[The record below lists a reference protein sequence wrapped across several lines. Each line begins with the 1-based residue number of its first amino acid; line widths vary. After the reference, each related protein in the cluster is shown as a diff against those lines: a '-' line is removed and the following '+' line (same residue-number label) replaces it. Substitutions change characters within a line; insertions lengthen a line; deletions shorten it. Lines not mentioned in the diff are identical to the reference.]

1 MSSYHYKAI
10 DDSGRV
16 VKGQLAAFNET
27 DVEQELKR
35 RGLFLIESAVRRER
49 QGAKWFNRRR
59 IQAKMLIEF
68 YHRFAQTLEIGL
80 PLLSSLEE
88 IGHSL
93 PCRSLRGIVG
103 EVQFAV
109 QGGSSLQEAMQR
121 HPRAFQPLDLA
132 MIAMGEKSGVLP
144 KCLRDLAAYHEWKA
158 EIRAIFMKALL
169 YPAFI
174 GCAIAAVIGVWI
186 GYVLPQMVKVLSEL
200 NIALPWV
207 TRALLGASTF
217 FQTEWMWLAGSA
229 ALMTGA
235 FGLYQ
240 RRDSGRVAVHRRLLS
255 LPVLGGIARNMALTR
270 LCHNF
275 ATMIASGMTIKSI
288 FQTLSQ
294 GAIGNRYLEDRLA
307 DAHQEIERG
316 ESIAGGFEKA
326 GGFPSLL
333 LGAIRNGETTG
344 TLDESF
350 KRMGEHYDR
359 EVKRST
365 QVLVNSIEP
374 IAVLS
379 LGGVFGVIVLSIL
392 LPLYD
397 VIGDLGKAY

>member
-207 TRALLGASTF
+207 TRALLDASTF

-229 ALMTGA
+229 VLMAGA

-240 RRDSGRVAVHRRLLS
+240 RTDSGRVAVHRRLLS

>member
-16 VKGQLAAFNET
+16 VKGRLAAFNEA

-35 RGLFLIESAVRRER
+35 RGLFLVETAVRRQR
-49 QGAKWFNRRR
+49 LGAKWFVRRR
-59 IQAKMLIEF
+59 IPVKMLIEF

-80 PLLSSLEE
+80 PLLTGLEE

-93 PCRSLRGIVG
+93 PSRDLRSIVG

-109 QGGSSLQEAMQR
+109 EGGSSLHEAMQR

-132 MIAMGEKSGVLP
+132 MVSMGEKSGVLP
-144 KCLRDLAAYHEWKA
+144 RCLRDLAAYHEWKS

-174 GCAIAAVIGVWI
+174 GCAIAAVIAVWI

-207 TRALLGASTF
+207 TSALLGASSF
-217 FQTEWMWLAGSA
+217 LQTEWMWLAGSA
-229 ALMTGA
+229 ALMAGA

-240 RRDSGRVAVHRRLLS
+240 RTDSGRLAVHRSLLS

-307 DAHQEIERG
+307 AAHQEIERG

-333 LGAIRNGETTG
+333 LGAIRNGESTG
-344 TLDESF
+344 TIDESF

-359 EVKRST
+359 EVKRNT
-365 QVLVNSIEP
+365 QVLVNAIEP
-374 IAVLS
+374 IAIFS
-379 LGGVFGVIVLSIL
+379 LGGVFGMIVLSIL